1 MNPNNVINSAQ
12 FFKAMYPPVETT
24 FMNVLQY
31 ILQSCK
37 HFLYYLDFYKA
48 DNFCAIFPP
57 FHSLQKKM
65 IRKEQELH
73 FYASLFT

>member
-1 MNPNNVINSAQ
+1 MSL
-12 FFKAMYPPVETT
+12 
-24 FMNVLQY
+24 LQY
-31 ILQSCK
+31 NLESCK
-37 HFLYYLDFYKA
+37 HFLHYLDFYKA
-48 DNFCAIFPP
+48 EDFCAIFPH